1 MTTLHPWQRE
11 GAERVV
17 AACRQVGGAVLADAV
32 GLGKTRTA
40 LEAARQLGGHVRV
53 VCPPAL
59 IGHWRAEAAAL
70 DMDVCCFSWG
80 AFSQRRN
87 DKLESVRRSMRVG
100 VVIADEAH
108 LLRNPGTVRAEQFV
122 RFAHGARVILV
133 SATPVVNRPADLACL
148 CSFYLDKSAYI
159 EACRAGSRRALGVV
173 KRNWGAAAPGR
184 QAARRTEDPWVGP
197 NLPDAERWAQTC
209 RSAMALDATH
219 GALFE
224 SVVLRRWASSPE
236 AAAKTWA
243 RLRLLLI
250 SWRDAGGRGRVSRRR
265 AASALVSDE
274 ALRCFAQGL
283 LGFEGVSKDDAL
295 DRALA
300 SVASCER
307 DAHTLR
313 YEDTPQ
319 ADELARHIAQSP
331 GPVLLFSQ
339 FRATACAV
347 GDWLERRGACVVRVC
362 GAGVWHRAAG
372 CVTVEEGARW
382 FSEGWADRFDAVV
395 MTPVGA
401 EGWNLQGA
409 TSVVHLDTPWN
420 PAALEQ
426 REGRALRLGGAREV
440 AVHAVVPH
448 PSVEARLGAL
458 ALLAKKEEACVWW
471 GEHHLQ
477 GMVDSSCLFWW
488 GCVRGEIDAL
498 NRLADALW
506 RAGQE
511 ALAERL
517 LVEVMP
523 RVARYPS
530 RLSRARW
537 PPLWQPG
544 VCALSSARSWLHWA
558 EPSVGAQAGA

>member
-1 MTTLHPWQRE
+1 MTTLHPWQKE
-11 GAERVV
+11 GAARVV
-17 AACRQVGGAVLADAV
+17 AACRQLGGAVLADAV

-40 LEAARQLGGHVRV
+40 LEAARRLGGRVCV

-59 IGHWRAEAAAL
+59 IGHWRSEAAAL
-70 DMDVCCFSWG
+70 CMEVRCCSWG
-80 AFSQRRN
+80 LFSQRRN
-87 DKLESVRRSMRVG
+87 HERENIRRSTRKG

-108 LLRNPGTVRAEQFV
+108 LLRNPGTLRSEHFV
-122 RFAHGARVILV
+122 RFAHDAWIILV
-133 SATPVVNRPADLACL
+133 SATPVVNRPEDMACL
-148 CSFYLDKSAYI
+148 CSFYLDRVAYI
-159 EACRAGSRRALGVV
+159 DACVAGDHRALGVV
-173 KRNWGAAAPGR
+173 KRSWGAAAPRR
-184 QAARRTEDPWVGP
+184 QAARRAEASWAGP
-197 NLPDAERWAQTC
+197 DLPDAERWAQTC
-209 RSAMALDATH
+209 RSAMALDANH

-224 SVVLRRWASSPE
+224 SVILRRWASSPE
-236 AAAKTWA
+236 AAARTWT
-243 RLRLLLI
+243 RLRLLLR
-250 SWRDAGGRGRVSRRR
+250 SWRDAGGRRCVSRRR
-265 AASALVSDE
+265 AAAALVADD
-274 ALRCFAQGL
+274 ALRLFAQGL
-283 LGFEGVSKDDAL
+283 LGFAGVSQDDAL

-307 DAHTLR
+307 DARALR

-319 ADELARHIAQSP
+319 AAELAKHVAQSP

-339 FRATACAV
+339 FRATARAV
-347 GDWLERRGACVVRVC
+347 SDWLERRGTRLVRVS

-372 CVTVEEGARW
+372 RVPLEEGARW
-382 FSEGWADRFDAVV
+382 FSEGWADRLDAVV

-420 PAALEQ
+420 PATLEQ

-471 GEHHLQ
+471 REHHLQ
-477 GMVDSSCLFWW
+477 RMADPPCLFWW
-488 GCVRGEIDAL
+488 GCVRAEMDAL

-530 RLSRARW
+530 RLARARW
-537 PPLWQPG
+537 PLRWEPG

>member
-1 MTTLHPWQRE
+1 MTTLHPWQKE

-40 LEAARQLGGHVRV
+40 LEAARRLGGHIRV

-70 DMDVCCFSWG
+70 GVEVCCFSWG

-87 DKLESVRRSMRVG
+87 DERATIRRSIRFG

-108 LLRNPGTVRAEQFV
+108 LLRNSGTLRAEQFM
-122 RFAHGARVILV
+122 RFARGDRLILV

-159 EACRAGSRRALGVV
+159 EACRIQSRQALGVV
-173 KRNWGAAAPGR
+173 KRSWRAAAPGR
-184 QAARRTEDPWVGP
+184 QAARRRGASWVGP
-197 NLPDAERWAQTC
+197 DLPDAERWAQTC
-209 RSAMALDATH
+209 RSAMALDANH

-236 AAAKTWA
+236 AAARTWT
-243 RLRLLLI
+243 RLRLLLL
-250 SWRDAGGRGRVSRRR
+250 SWRDAGGRARVSRRR
-265 AASALVSDE
+265 AAAALVADDT
-274 ALRCFAQGL
+274 LRCFAQGL
-283 LGFEGVSKDDAL
+283 LGFDGVPQDDAL

-307 DAHTLR
+307 DARALC

-319 ADELARHIAQSP
+319 ADKLARHVAQSP

-339 FRATACAV
+339 FRATARAV

-372 CVTVEEGARW
+372 RVPLEEGARW

-448 PSVEARLGAL
+448 PSVEARIGAL
-458 ALLAKKEEACVWW
+458 ALLAKKDEACVWW
-471 GEHHLQ
+471 ERSHLQ
-477 GMVDSSCLFWW
+477 RMADPSCLSWW
-488 GCVRGEIDAL
+488 GCVRAEMDAL
-498 NRLADALW
+498 NKLADALW

-523 RVARYPS
+523 RVARFPS

-537 PPLWQPG
+537 PPRWGPG